1 MAREYRTI
9 PGTYRGRPT
18 VVVESGGRVDIR
30 ILTVIE
36 DLVEG
41 LTETNIM
48 LSVQVTFS
56 LL

>member
-1 MAREYRTI
+1 LAREYRTI

-48 LSVQVTFS
+48 LSVQVTS